1 MRNNFKFD
9 KVTPSERESLDN
21 LVKAVRDSVIYKKY
35 FDTELKTAEA
45 EQIDYRM
52 GKFGIELKCSA
63 FKADGDLK
71 VVVRKACNDFC
82 NAYALGNAKFSR
94 TDYVVW
100 FHVDGYHKA
109 QTVDVPWA
117 VFGNRFADLVRCATK
132 VAEVIDELNHI
143 TTCRTC
149 YSVTYFRQTESREL
163 KSAEHG
169 LAWTDTTYSDY
180 APRLLTRVF
189 ATLQNCTDVV
199 DYNDF
204 VPYRAEIK
212 VSDTGDTYKVS
223 F

>member
-9 KVTPSERESLDN
+9 KVTPSERESLDK
-21 LVKAVRDSVIYKKY
+21 LVKAVRESVLYKKY
-35 FDTELKTAEA
+35 FDKIEYTEA

-52 GKFGIELKCSA
+52 GKFGFELKMSA
-63 FKADGDLK
+63 FKTDGDLK

-82 NAYALGNAKFSR
+82 NTYALGNVKFSR
-94 TDYVVW
+94 TGYFVW
-100 FHVDGYHKA
+100 FHVDKYHKA

-117 VFGNRFADLVRCATK
+117 VFGNRFADLVKCATK
-132 VAEVIDELNHI
+132 VAEVIDELNHV
-143 TTCRTC
+143 TKCCTR
-149 YSVTYFRQTESREL
+149 YSITYFRQTESREL

-169 LAWTDTTYSDY
+169 LDWTDTTYTDY
-180 APRLLTRVF
+180 APKLLTRVF

-199 DYNDF
+199 EYNDF

>member
-45 EQIDYRM
+45 EQIDYRR

-63 FKADGDLK
+63 FKADDDFK

-82 NAYALGNAKFSR
+82 NTYALGKVKFSR
-94 TDYVVW
+94 TGYVLW
-100 FHVDGYHKA
+100 FHVDGYHKE

-143 TTCRTC
+143 TNSYTVYT
-149 YSVTYFRQTESREL
+149 VTYFRQTESREL
-163 KSAEHG
+163 KSAGHG
-169 LAWTDTTYSDY
+169 LDWTDTTYSDY
-180 APRLLTRVF
+180 APKLLTRVF

>member
-45 EQIDYRM
+45 EQIDYRT
-52 GKFGIELKCSA
+52 GKFGIELKSSA

-82 NAYALGNAKFSR
+82 NTYALGNAKFSR
-94 TDYVVW
+94 TGYVVW
-100 FHVDGYHKA
+100 FHVYGYHKA

-117 VFGNRFADLVRCATK
+117 VFGNRFAELVRCATK

-143 TTCRTC
+143 TKRCTC

-169 LAWTDTTYSDY
+169 LDWTDTTYSDY

>member
-1 MRNNFKFD
+1 MSNNFNFD
-9 KVTPSERESLDN
+9 RVTPSERESLDN
-21 LVKAVRDSVIYKKY
+21 LVKAVRESVLYKKY

-45 EQIDYRM
+45 ERIDYRM
-52 GKFGIELKCSA
+52 GKFGIELKISA

-82 NAYALGNAKFSR
+82 NTYGNVKFSH

-100 FHVDGYHKA
+100 FHVDAYHKA

-117 VFGNRFADLVRCATK
+117 VFGNRFAELVRCATK
-132 VAEVIDELNHI
+132 VAEVIDELNHL
-143 TTCRTC
+143 TKCCSC
-149 YSVTYFRQTESREL
+149 YSITYFRQTEKREL
-163 KSAEHG
+163 KSAELG
-169 LAWTDTTYSDY
+169 LGWTDPTYSDY
-180 APRLLTRVF
+180 VPKLLTRVF
-189 ATLQNCTDVV
+189 ATLQNCTDTV

>member
-45 EQIDYRM
+45 EQIDYRT
-52 GKFGIELKCSA
+52 GKFGIELKSSA

-82 NAYALGNAKFSR
+82 NTYALGNAKFSR
-94 TDYVVW
+94 TGYVVW
-100 FHVDGYHKA
+100 FHVYGYHKA

-117 VFGNRFADLVRCATK
+117 VFGNRFAELVRCATK

-143 TTCRTC
+143 TKRRTC

-169 LAWTDTTYSDY
+169 LDWTDTTYSDY

>member
-63 FKADGDLK
+63 FKADGDIK

-82 NAYALGNAKFSR
+82 NTYALGKVKFSR

-117 VFGNRFADLVRCATK
+117 VFGNRFAELVKCATK
-132 VAEVIDELNHI
+132 VAEVIDALNHI
-143 TTCRTC
+143 TKRCTC

-169 LAWTDTTYSDY
+169 LDWTDTTYSDY

-189 ATLQNCTDVV
+189 ATLMNCTDVV